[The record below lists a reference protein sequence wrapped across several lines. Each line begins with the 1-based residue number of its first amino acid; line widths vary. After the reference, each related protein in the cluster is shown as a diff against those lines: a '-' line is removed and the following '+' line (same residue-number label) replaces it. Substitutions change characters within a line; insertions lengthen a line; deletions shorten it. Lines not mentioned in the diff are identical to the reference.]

1 MYWEEMYHE
10 LKEGII
16 ISSSMKKIIII

>member
-16 ISSSMKKIIII
+16 ISISMKKIIII